1 MYIVE
6 MNANECE
13 IIHSESRQFGAKDID
28 RMLYTHFTEEIA
40 SKRGCTIR
48 RGSKQAI
55 RLANGCKKL
64 KEMLS
69 SSTRAWN
76 TVDGLIDGDEYQ
88 LNLTRGQMETI
99 IKEQVVAFEEMAK
112 ALRAS
117 YAGTLDAVEMI
128 GGGCRIDFMK
138 RTVETVFNLPL
149 SFTVDSASCIA
160 KGAALMG
167 VYEQVKEQMA
177 LKNEWVLTGDVEK
190 GKDYEM
196 TEELEKK
203 LRERDGEQQRRA
215 EAKNKLESYV
225 NTTPTDQNHDY
236 IAILMVLIT
245 ITIRVELLIPYSFY
259 H

>member
-1 MYIVE
+1 
-6 MNANECE
+6 MNSSQCE
-13 IIHSESRQFGAKDID
+13 IVHSESRQFGAKDID
-28 RMLYTHFTEEIA
+28 RLLYNHFTEEIA
-40 SKRGCTIR
+40 AKRGCTIR

-99 IKEQVVAFEEMAK
+99 VKDQMIAFEEMAK
-112 ALRAS
+112 TLRTA
-117 YAGTLDAVEMI
+117 YTGAIDAVEMI

-138 RTVETVFNLPL
+138 RTVESVFGLPL

-167 VYEQVKEQMA
+167 IYDQVKEQMI
-177 LKNEWVLTGDVEK
+177 LVNDWQLVGEENHREEYEK
-190 GKDYEM
+190 
-196 TEELEKK
+196 TRELEEKI
-203 LRERDGEQQRRA
+203 RARDAEQQRHA

-225 NTTPTDQNHDY
+225 
-236 IAILMVLIT
+236 I
-245 ITIRVELLIPYSFY
+245 
-259 H
+259 

>member
-40 SKRGCTIR
+40 SKRGCSIR
-48 RGSKQAI
+48 HGSKQAI

-117 YAGTLDAVEMI
+117 YSGTLDAVEMI

-167 VYEQVKEQMA
+167 IYDQVKDQLI
-177 LKNEWVLTGDVEK
+177 LKNEWVLSGDIEK
-190 GKDYEM
+190 GEDYDQ
-196 TEELEKK
+196 TETLEKK

-215 EAKNKLESYV
+215 EAKNKLES
-225 NTTPTDQNHDY
+225 
-236 IAILMVLIT
+236 
-245 ITIRVELLIPYSFY
+245 
-259 H
+259 